1 MNVDPL
7 ADMFTVIRNASRAK
21 KEKAE
26 IPSSKLKLGLLEL
39 LKKEG
44 YIKNYKFMSDN
55 KQGVVRVYLK
65 YKKDN
70 APVITQIKR
79 ISTPGRRVYVP
90 KDKVPKVLRG
100 WGMAI
105 VSTSQGVLSDEQ
117 TRAQGLGGEVLCH
130 VW

>member
-26 IPSSKLKLGLLEL
+26 IPSSKLKLGILEL

-44 YIKNYKFMSDN
+44 YIKNYKFISDN